1 MSKKETT
8 NKTSRPITVCI
19 SCLVAY
25 TDHDS
30 GECED
35 CLLDSM
41 TEAEVFFATRLLSK
55 TENVE
60 IKK

>member
-8 NKTSRPITVCI
+8 TKKSGPITVCI

-25 TDHDS
+25 TDHES
-30 GECED
+30 GECDD

-41 TEAEVFFATRLLSK
+41 IEAEVFFARALISK

-60 IKK
+60 TNK

>member
-8 NKTSRPITVCI
+8 KNSRPITVCI
-19 SCLVAY
+19 TCLVAY
-25 TDHDS
+25 TDHES
-30 GECED
+30 GECDD

-41 TEAEVFFATRLLSK
+41 TEAEAFFARALLQK

-60 IKK
+60 NIK